1 MNNTMLPILDIF
13 PIEDGIVIKTLFD
26 RSLLYY
32 EAPKPNAS
40 NTGDRLAAAL
50 DQVAAGG

>member
-1 MNNTMLPILDIF
+1 MLPILDIF

-32 EAPKPNAS
+32 EVPKPNTS
-40 NTGDRLAAAL
+40 HTGDRLADAL
-50 DQVAAGG
+50 NRVAGSDSS